1 MGCGVTATPS
11 QDGKQ
16 RQATGRRD
24 DRSLMH
30 GVVASPYRSL
40 YMRRGLLSSH
50 RSPSFRLCFGCP
62 RPHHQRQHTAKGP
75 KDDVKGN
82 KEPPMH
88 LPFYPFFVLLSFALI
103 SLSFQQ
109 FPLSVLRMSL
119 LQNPSNV
126 RGHPTRNSLARPVH
140 RNVTCACAAACA
152 CPACLD
158 RPHVLRPHPAVTSW
172 CHCPRCKDLPAS
184 FNDLTIL

>member
-1 MGCGVTATPS
+1 
-11 QDGKQ
+11 
-16 RQATGRRD
+16 
-24 DRSLMH
+24 
-30 GVVASPYRSL
+30 
-40 YMRRGLLSSH
+40 
-50 RSPSFRLCFGCP
+50 
-62 RPHHQRQHTAKGP
+62 
-75 KDDVKGN
+75 
-82 KEPPMH
+82 MH

-172 CHCPRCKDLPAS
+172 CHCPRCKVLPAS